1 VAHVGGD
8 KMKKIRESD
17 MTDKR
22 NNIVIS
28 PGLKVRHKTSQ
39 FEYTVDSIVK
49 DASGKIVVLLR
60 NPDVSRFGTVDK
72 DKKSTLPNK
81 GPNDNVIYEADPIDD
96 FSTSYYEPEEESDDD
111 LIAVPADKFEKEYDF

>member
-1 VAHVGGD
+1 
-8 KMKKIRESD
+8 MKKIRESD

-28 PGLKVRHKTSQ
+28 PGLKVRHKKSQ
-39 FEYTVDSIVK
+39 FEYTVDSVVK

-60 NPDVSRFGTVDK
+60 NPDVSRFGTI
-72 DKKSTLPNK
+72 DKKDTLSNK
-81 GPNDNVIYEADPIDD
+81 NPDSKIIYEADPIDD

-111 LIAVPADKFEKEYDF
+111 LIAIPADKFEKEYTT